1 MDKEDRPALTGEA
14 QTSYL
19 LRREAARK
27 AAASGSSSSP
37 LAVEATLASIA
48 AEVTADA
55 LERYNRARR

>member
-1 MDKEDRPALTGEA
+1 MNKEGRPALTGEA

-37 LAVEATLASIA
+37 LAMEATLARHFRRSHSGCA
-48 AEVTADA
+48 
-55 LERYNRARR
+55 RAV